1 LQVLTP
7 WKKWDGKDY
16 EEIPLLVK
24 TRGKTTTDHISPAG
38 IWLRYRGHLEKF
50 SENMFMGAI
59 NAFTGEAGTT
69 MNQLTGESG
78 ISVSKVAQDYKN
90 NGHRWVVV
98 GDYNYGEG
106 SSREHAA
113 LSPRLLGAAAI
124 IARGFARI
132 HESNL
137 KKQGILPLVFSDPK
151 HYELVQE
158 TDSISL
164 LDLDKL
170 EAGETVKC
178 VLHHKDGT
186 ADVLHLNHSLSIGQ
200 IGWIKAGSALNVL
213 HHST

>member
-1 LQVLTP
+1 MSKSIHTSDKSDHARDDFRKRHPRLSEITFIGDDRSLRGRIRQHLRNPPMRTIFLIVLIVSA
-7 WKKWDGKDY
+7 
-16 EEIPLLVK
+16 IP
-24 TRGKTTTDHISPAG
+24 
-38 IWLRYRGHLEKF
+38 F
-50 SENMFMGAI
+50 AI
-59 NAFTGEAGTT
+59 
-69 MNQLTGESG
+69 
-78 ISVSKVAQDYKN
+78 IYPKVSKVAQDYKN

-170 EAGETVKC
+170 EAAETVKC

-186 ADVLHLNHSLSIGQ
+186 ADVLHLNHSLSTGQ

-213 HHST
+213 HQST